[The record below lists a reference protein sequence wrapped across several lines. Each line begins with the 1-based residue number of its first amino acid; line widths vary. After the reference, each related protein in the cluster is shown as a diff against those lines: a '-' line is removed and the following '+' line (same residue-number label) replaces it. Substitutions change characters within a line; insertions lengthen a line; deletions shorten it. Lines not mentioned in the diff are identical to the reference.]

1 MLNFLLVKE
10 RALANIFF
18 LLDYWKIDYIRITD
32 EEIDFKNPKRDD
44 RNYGACRFNIKTGL
58 GADFADSSLTETD
71 FKRLGMDFSREDF
84 NSNDDVGYVSSGFD
98 IIGFTQRLYG
108 CPSYRDAAELLT
120 NQMEYLSKRFDLVKV
135 SKIDIVKRINER
147 DDKRAKQQ
155 GIMDKVWNLCRPVK
169 KTLGETYL
177 NSRMIFLENEISAM
191 KFAPKIMN
199 KELSL
204 YLPALVFK
212 ITKSP
217 QESLKGIHRIY
228 LTPEKLNNKK
238 MAVGEIKGNGIWFN
252 NSSQVQLEKNSS
264 LAVVEGPENALSIM
278 KLFGI
283 DLAVSSIN
291 STNFHQIEIPEYIT
305 DIKLFPDGDPAGKT
319 AAEKAFNTY
328 SKAHKVT
335 CQFPPVKENNPKW
348 DWNDELQLRGNN
360 VGRNGE

>member
-32 EEIDFKNPKRDD
+32 EEIDFKNPRRDD

-58 GADFADSSLTETD
+58 GADFADTSFGEVD
-71 FKRLGMDFSREDF
+71 YKRLGMGFSREDF
-84 NSNDDVGYVSSGFD
+84 NSNDNVGYVSAGFD

-108 CPSYRDAAELLT
+108 CPDYKSAAELLDR
-120 NQMEYLSKRFDLVKV
+120 QLEYLAKRFDLVSV

-147 DDKRAKQQ
+147 DDKRVKQQ

-169 KTLGETYL
+169 KTIGETYL

-199 KELSL
+199 KELSQ

-212 ITKSP
+212 ITKTP

-238 MAVGEIKGNGIWFN
+238 MAVGEIKGNGIWFGLTKTYTN
-252 NSSQVQLEKNSS
+252 TLSI
-264 LAVVEGPENALSIM
+264 AEGPENALSVI
-278 KLFGI
+278 KIFGI
-283 DLAVSSIN
+283 EFCVSTIN

-305 DIKLFPDGDPAGKT
+305 DIKLFPDGDPTGKT

-328 SKAHKVT
+328 SKTHKVT
-335 CQFPPVKENNPKW
+335 CHFPPVKENNPKW
-348 DWNDELQLRGNN
+348 DWNDELRSRGND
-360 VGRNGE
+360 VGRNGEHK